1 MIFSN
6 VVKENELRKVQKDTL
21 KEIADSLV
29 NSFGPMGS
37 NTEIYDPTKLNQY
50 SKDGYTI
57 LKKIK
62 FHNVIEQSVQADLVD
77 ITQHIVK
84 NVGDGTTSAI
94 LLSESMFNSLYK
106 LEREKNYPPYE
117 LIHKTKKAID
127 SIKEIIRD
135 NVKEFNSD
143 VAYDIAMISSNGN
156 EEVANM
162 IKKIYEDYGNDVFID
177 VGTSTGVDTMIKI
190 FDGMTLDTGYSDTAY
205 INNSAKG
212 TCTLR
217 NPRIYQFDDP
227 IDTPEQMSFLSKIIY
242 HNISE
247 PMATGT
253 SPIPTV
259 IMAPFISRDMGS
271 FIGQIVNIM
280 YSIDVPEN
288 KPPLLIITN
297 IHNADQF
304 HDICRMCG
312 CKAIKKYLN
321 ATQQKADIDMGI
333 APTLENI
340 HDFCGSTELIES
352 DLTKTKFINPEKMF
366 EEDKVTKSVTY
377 NTHLEFLEAEL
388 KKAYE
393 ENRDVNTTGNL
404 KRRLNSLKANMV
416 ELLIGGVSA
425 SDRDSLKDL
434 VEDTVLNCRSAA
446 RYGVGYAAN
455 FEGLRAV
462 YKLSKEEDNS
472 IYKALFDAYFDLVKT
487 LYFSVVRDEKE
498 VEKIIYD
505 SLDKGKPMNLRTK
518 ELDSRVVCSIK
529 TDEVILE
536 ALSNILSLMI
546 TCNQFITPNPV
557 DNVYRGICD
566 NE

>member
-6 VVKENELRKVQKDTL
+6 VVKENELRKIQKDTL

-94 LLSESMFNSLYK
+94 LLAESMFNSLYK

-227 IDTPEQMSFLSKIIY
+227 IDTPEQMSFLSKIIS

-393 ENRDVNTTGNL
+393 ENRDANTTGNL

-505 SLDKGKPMNLRTK
+505 SLDEGKPMNLRTK

>member
-94 LLSESMFNSLYK
+94 LLAESMFNSLYK

-227 IDTPEQMSFLSKIIY
+227 IDTPEQMSFLSKIIS

-505 SLDKGKPMNLRTK
+505 SLDEGKPMNLRTK

>member
-106 LEREKNYPPYE
+106 LERENNYPPYE

-227 IDTPEQMSFLSKIIY
+227 IDTPEQMSFLSKIIS

>member
-94 LLSESMFNSLYK
+94 LLAESMFNSLYK

-227 IDTPEQMSFLSKIIY
+227 IDTPEQMSFLSKIIS

-388 KKAYE
+388 NKAYE
-393 ENRDVNTTGNL
+393 ENRDANTTGNL

-505 SLDKGKPMNLRTK
+505 SLDDGKPMNLRTK

>member
-6 VVKENELRKVQKDTL
+6 VVKENELRKIQKDTL

-94 LLSESMFNSLYK
+94 LLAESMFNSLYK

-227 IDTPEQMSFLSKIIY
+227 IDTPEQMSFLSKIIS

-393 ENRDVNTTGNL
+393 ENRDANTTGNL

-505 SLDKGKPMNLRTK
+505 SLDEGKPMNLRTK
-518 ELDSRVVCSIK
+518 ELDSRVICSIK

>member
-94 LLSESMFNSLYK
+94 LLAESMFNSLYK

-227 IDTPEQMSFLSKIIY
+227 IDTPEQMSFLSKIIS

-393 ENRDVNTTGNL
+393 ENRDANTTGNL

-505 SLDKGKPMNLRTK
+505 SLDEGKPMNLRTK